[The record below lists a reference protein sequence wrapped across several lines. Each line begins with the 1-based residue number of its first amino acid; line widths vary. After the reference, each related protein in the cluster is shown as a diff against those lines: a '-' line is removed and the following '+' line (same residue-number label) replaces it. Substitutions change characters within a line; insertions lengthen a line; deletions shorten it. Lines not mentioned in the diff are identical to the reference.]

1 MPLIV
6 DGKPVSSTFCSFAD
20 FSSKNPSFKEKVNE
34 FCKRPIQTIKS
45 TGLLYVMQREF
56 STVSRDDK
64 NVIVIGSGDATTCHI
79 VVLRNTASGLTS
91 LGHFDGCD
99 TSNGIKSMIE
109 AVTSGSGEGS
119 GKIELGLFGGFLDN
133 QGTSEELAV
142 SILEVIQNHHESIHL
157 TSACMVGFNDTIDEK
172 GLHKP
177 IVFGVAVGIQDGEMF
192 PATFEDKGPDEC
204 IRHARI
210 FTGIKKMTEVYN
222 SRYQELRILPY
233 EYEEDISWM
242 IPFFLSAPDEEVLE
256 HLSSSPHCE
265 PSDFVEN
272 TKATLHHI
280 LTHPKPL
287 KTIFP
292 GGKPRVHKRRAGNDG
307 WQLV

>member
-6 DGKPVSSTFCSFAD
+6 DGKPVCSTFCTFAD
-20 FSSKNPSFKEKVNE
+20 FSNKNPSFKEKANE
-34 FCKRPIQTIKS
+34 FCKRPIHAIKS

-64 NVIVIGSGDATTCHI
+64 NVIVIGSGDVTTCHI

-91 LGHFDGCD
+91 LGHFDGYD

-133 QGTSEELAV
+133 QGTSEEVAV
-142 SILEVIQNHHESIHL
+142 SILEVIQDHDESIHL
-157 TSACMVGFNDTIDEK
+157 TSACMVGFNDTIEK

-177 IVFGVAVGIQDGEMF
+177 IVYGVAVGIQDGEIF

-222 SRYQELRILPY
+222 SRYEELRILPY
-233 EYEEDISWM
+233 EYEKDISWT

-256 HLSSSPHCE
+256 QLSSSPQCE
-265 PSDFVEN
+265 PSDFVK
-272 TKATLHHI
+272 TIKATLHHI

>member
-20 FSSKNPSFKEKVNE
+20 FSNKNPSFKEKANE
-34 FCKRPIQTIKS
+34 FCNRPIQTIKS

-91 LGHFDGCD
+91 LGHFDGYD

-109 AVTSGSGEGS
+109 AVTSGSVEGS

-157 TSACMVGFNDTIDEK
+157 TSACMVGFNDTIEK

-177 IVFGVAVGIQDGEMF
+177 IVFGVAVGIQDGEIF

-210 FTGIKKMTEVYN
+210 FTRIKKMTEVYN

-233 EYEEDISWM
+233 EYKKDISWM
-242 IPFFLSAPDEEVLE
+242 ISFCLSAPDKKVLE

>member
-20 FSSKNPSFKEKVNE
+20 FSNKNPSFKEKANE
-34 FCKRPIQTIKS
+34 FCNRPIQTIKS

-91 LGHFDGCD
+91 LGHFDGYD

-109 AVTSGSGEGS
+109 AVTSGSVEGS

-157 TSACMVGFNDTIDEK
+157 TSACMVGFNDTIEK

-177 IVFGVAVGIQDGEMF
+177 IVFGVAVGIQDGEIF